1 MSQFSAVGLRFH
13 APLLKSFTSITDGIA
28 SLYSRFDL
36 VRMNFSVW
44 IVKNSWWS
52 ETEKITSYFI
62 QAIYCN
68 QELQGYLVWS

>member
-1 MSQFSAVGLRFH
+1 MSQFSAVELRFH

-44 IVKNSWWS
+44 IVKNSWS
-52 ETEKITSYFI
+52 ETEKIASYFI
-62 QAIYCN
+62 LAIYCF